1 MPKVKTHKG
10 LAKRVKITAKGKVK
24 RRKAFGSHLMSHM
37 NGNKCRSLSKSTI
50 ITGAIGKRTKAAL
63 GM

>member
-24 RRKAFGSHLMSHM
+24 RHKAFGSHLMSHM
-37 NGNKCRSLSKSTI
+37 SGNKCRSLSKTTI
-50 ITGAIGKRTKAAL
+50 ISGVSSKRTKAAL